1 MLWSILAPQLMK
13 GRVKMT
19 TRELIVDLYV
29 LGFGC
34 RCDEDFPFLY
44 VLDGKD
50 NVIASVDMLN
60 FGVLDTTFKLF
71 DCLKAYEKSK
81 DVKIVISVCKYTVR
95 GKG

>member
-1 MLWSILAPQLMK
+1 
-13 GRVKMT
+13 MT
-19 TRELIVDLYV
+19 TSELIVELYI

-71 DCLKAYEKSK
+71 DCLKAYEKTRLLRLLYLYASTPLEERV
-81 DVKIVISVCKYTVR
+81 DEDENN
-95 GKG
+95 

>member
-1 MLWSILAPQLMK
+1 
-13 GRVKMT
+13 MT

-60 FGVLDTTFKLF
+60 FGVLDTMFKLF
-71 DCLKAYEKSK
+71 ECLKAYEKTRLLRLL
-81 DVKIVISVCKYTVR
+81 YLYANTPLEER
-95 GKG
+95 GNEDGY

>member
-1 MLWSILAPQLMK
+1 
-13 GRVKMT
+13 MT

-29 LGFGC
+29 LGFGV

-71 DCLKAYEKSK
+71 ECLKAYEK
-81 DVKIVISVCKYTVR
+81 TRLVR
-95 GKG
+95 LLYLYASTPLEERLDEDGY